1 MRISHRLVINL
12 AVLLALFALAFP
24 FAVSAL
30 EVYKWTDEDGVVHYS
45 ESRPRA
51 EAADIGSLE
60 TFEIDNAPRPGDAS
74 AGDYRTLLDVA
85 ERLEQSRLAR
95 ERARAE
101 QATQRAQQAAT
112 TTDTTQYTDD
122 NVGYPVMYP
131 RTGGYYRY
139 PYYPH
144 MPHFPYT
151 PRLFPHYDH
160 STWPLNRG
168 TFVPDIKQR
177 LVPYNPAARA
187 RAEGGEAIRTH

>member
-24 FAVSAL
+24 FAASAL

-45 ESRPRA
+45 ESRPRT

-60 TFEIDNAPRPGDAS
+60 TFEIDNAPRPGDDSAS
-74 AGDYRTLLDVA
+74 DYRTMLDVA

-112 TTDTTQYTDD
+112 NTDATQYMDD
-122 NVGYPVMYP
+122 DVGYPVMYP
-131 RTGGYYRY
+131 RTGGYYRPYY
-139 PYYPH
+139 PYYP
-144 MPHFPYT
+144 YT
-151 PRLFPHYDH
+151 PRPYPYYDH

-177 LVPYNPAARA
+177 AVPYNPAARA

>member
-60 TFEIDNAPRPGDAS
+60 TFEIDNAPRRGDAS
-74 AGDYRTLLDVA
+74 AGNYRTLLDVA

-95 ERARAE
+95 ERVRAE

-112 TTDTTQYTDD
+112 NTDATQYMDD
-122 NVGYPVMYP
+122 DVGYPVMYP
-131 RTGGYYRY
+131 RTGGYYRPYY
-139 PYYPH
+139 PYYP
-144 MPHFPYT
+144 YT
-151 PRLFPHYDH
+151 PRPYPYYDH

-177 LVPYNPAARA
+177 AVPYNPAARA